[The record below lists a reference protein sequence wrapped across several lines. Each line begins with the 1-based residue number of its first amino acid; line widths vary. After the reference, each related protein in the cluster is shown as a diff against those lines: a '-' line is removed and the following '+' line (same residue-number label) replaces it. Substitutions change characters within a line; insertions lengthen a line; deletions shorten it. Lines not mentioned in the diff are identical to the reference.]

1 MAFEANKITREHVLK
16 AVKRINKEK
25 LQLITS
31 KKFDAMI
38 DGIAYPPKD
47 LLRFAHEEM
56 NGENSQQLIECYD
69 VFTRLQ
75 QELERLKEKYV
86 Q

>member
-1 MAFEANKITREHVLK
+1 MTFEANKITREHVLK
-16 AVKRINKEK
+16 AVKRINEEK
-25 LQLITS
+25 LQLIPS

-56 NGENSQQLIECYD
+56 NGEKSDI
-69 VFTRLQ
+69 
-75 QELERLKEKYV
+75 KI
-86 Q
+86 